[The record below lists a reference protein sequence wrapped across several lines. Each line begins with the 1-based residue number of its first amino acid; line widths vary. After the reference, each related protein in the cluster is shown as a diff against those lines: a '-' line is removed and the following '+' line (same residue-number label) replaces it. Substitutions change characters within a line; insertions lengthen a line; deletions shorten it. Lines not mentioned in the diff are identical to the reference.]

1 MRAQDWYG
9 EGWRS
14 KVAALDP
21 KNELYAL
28 KWIEAVSES
37 DRDETR

>member
-1 MRAQDWYG
+1 
-9 EGWRS
+9 
-14 KVAALDP
+14 LDP